1 MRSKVKS
8 EFLVP
13 PTHIR
18 QPLTW
23 CHICFSVP
31 AHTRVVWFFFLRW
44 VAFACVAHTTTVS
57 FLRVNNLFRVPQPSN
72 NSRWRNVSCVS
83 GAVPSS
89 SLQATEPFLWQTSYS
104 DELLLPRK
112 LTLPRIKC
120 GVLGTQWAISSGYC
134 WVTNKLG
141 VSKIANEQPELG
153 YKQQVR
159 KSLEVS

>member
-1 MRSKVKS
+1 MYTLKGCILCYASDISMKIQKNKIKTEVTKSSQMVFFSRYIHSLCFIPPPAFYCKKLQMRSKVKS

-18 QPLTW
+18 QLLTW

-31 AHTRVVWFFFLRW
+31 AHTRVVWFFFLRR

-57 FLRVNNLFRVPQPSN
+57 SLRVNNLFCVPQPST

-89 SLQATEPFLWQTSYS
+89 SLQATEPFL
-104 DELLLPRK
+104 
-112 LTLPRIKC
+112 
-120 GVLGTQWAISSGYC
+120 
-134 WVTNKLG
+134 
-141 VSKIANEQPELG
+141 
-153 YKQQVR
+153 
-159 KSLEVS
+159 